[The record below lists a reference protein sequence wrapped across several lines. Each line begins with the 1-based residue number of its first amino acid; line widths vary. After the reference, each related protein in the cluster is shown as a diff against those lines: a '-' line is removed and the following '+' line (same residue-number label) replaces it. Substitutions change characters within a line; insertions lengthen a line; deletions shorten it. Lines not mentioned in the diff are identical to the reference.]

1 MDTKIFP
8 SETAG
13 ISIAAKT
20 CVGAYHYVHSED
32 VMNEEIQKAR
42 DSQIPCTKP
51 VEYKLIEQEF
61 WEEFYCCSEHLQ
73 YYLDFDEKRG
83 YLPFVITKL

>member
-20 CVGAYHYVHSED
+20 CVGAYHYVQFVD
-32 VMNEEIQKAR
+32 FANEEIQKAR

-73 YYLDFDEKRG
+73 YYRDLDERG
-83 YLPFVITKL
+83 NCLPFVITKL